1 VAAPLIIRDLVVRF
15 DGRVA
20 LDSLDLDV
28 PAGST
33 LAVIGPN
40 GSGKSTLFKAIVGL
54 ARPSAGS
61 VDVGGARVALVLQST
76 DVDRSVPITV
86 HDTVA
91 IARYA
96 TLGLV
101 RRFGPADRQAV
112 QESMA
117 RLGVDGLADRQL
129 HDLSGG
135 QRQRVLVAQGLAQD
149 AEILLLDEPVTG
161 LDVVSR
167 GAILDVIDE
176 ERDRGR
182 TVIVTTH
189 DLEDAKRCDQVL
201 LLATRP
207 IAVGPPEEVL
217 RERHLVVAFGGRV
230 LRVGDDVVLDDPH
243 HAH

>member
-1 VAAPLIIRDLVVRF
+1 MAAPLIIRDLVVRF

-101 RRFGPADRQAV
+101 RRFR
-112 QESMA
+112 
-117 RLGVDGLADRQL
+117 
-129 HDLSGG
+129 
-135 QRQRVLVAQGLAQD
+135 
-149 AEILLLDEPVTG
+149 TG
-161 LDVVSR
+161 
-167 GAILDVIDE
+167 
-176 ERDRGR
+176 
-182 TVIVTTH
+182 
-189 DLEDAKRCDQVL
+189 
-201 LLATRP
+201 
-207 IAVGPPEEVL
+207 
-217 RERHLVVAFGGRV
+217 
-230 LRVGDDVVLDDPH
+230 
-243 HAH
+243 